1 MKIVNIVWQEN
12 GRVWGGTII
21 CLTNGRMVE
30 FLETV
35 IIFAILF
42 HAVIYWKMLTSTSR
56 NSGYFFLWCS
66 GIND

>member
-1 MKIVNIVWQEN
+1 MEIVNTVWQEN

-30 FLETV
+30 CLETV

-42 HAVIYWKMLTSTSR
+42 YAVIYWKTLTSANNWFYS
-56 NSGYFFLWCS
+56 SLKYY
-66 GIND
+66 